1 MIIKAVILML
11 IMRATRRNKKMIVS
25 IYNYWRFRNRR
36 KSILDRFKEIFSHA
50 YRWDEQDI
58 IFYEALVENLDK
70 R

>member
-1 MIIKAVILML
+1 MII
-11 IMRATRRNKKMIVS
+11 S

-36 KSILDRFKEIFSHA
+36 KSILDRFKEIFSRS